1 MSEEKLTFDI
11 EGLKKLLPHR
21 YPFLLVDRVT
31 ECVPGKYAKGYKNLT
46 YNEAFFQG
54 HFPQKAIMPGVLQVE
69 AIAQLGASALM
80 TLEGFENKFALFA
93 GLDNVRF
100 KHMVCPG
107 DRLDMEIEIVKLKSV
122 VVKAHG
128 RAFVDGQLTVEA
140 DMMFLLQ

>member
-11 EGLKKLLPHR
+11 EEIKKLLPHR

-46 YNEAFFQG
+46 YNENFFQG
-54 HFPQKAIMPGVLQVE
+54 HFPNKAIMPGVLQIE
-69 AIAQLGASALM
+69 AIAQLGAAAL
-80 TLEGFENKFALFA
+80 TTVKGFEAKFALF
-93 GLDNVRF
+93 GGIDNARF
-100 KHMVCPG
+100 KRMVCPG

-122 VVKAHG
+122 AVKAHG
-128 RAFVDGQLTVEA
+128 KAFVDGQLTVEA